1 MQRRRIAVAA
11 AVVAAAG
18 AAVAFTLPSM
28 AGTTPSTA
36 KPVTTTKS
44 GVAPQILA
52 AMQRDLGLD
61 GDQATARLKRA
72 KWASGVSAT
81 LAAKT
86 GSGFG
91 GSWLATDGTTLK
103 VAVTTADAAAAVRAA
118 GAEPVRVKR
127 SEQTLDAANAK
138 L

>member
-28 AGTTPSTA
+28 AGTTSSA
-36 KPVTTTKS
+36 GKPASTTKS

-61 GDQATARLKRA
+61 GDQATARR
-72 KWASGVSAT
+72 
-81 LAAKT
+81 
-86 GSGFG
+86 
-91 GSWLATDGTTLK
+91 
-103 VAVTTADAAAAVRAA
+103 
-118 GAEPVRVKR
+118 R
-127 SEQTLDAANAK
+127 STIGD
-138 L
+138 